1 MVLGTDNRLGY
12 WDTVTGDQIRS
23 VEACRR
29 GRLTAMDLSPDGMSV
44 THATIWLSYTLALA
58 FLYFGFGLSFLHH
71 LCWNQMLNKLFVS
84 TSSKDP

>member
-23 VEACRR
+23 VEASRR

-44 THATIWLSYTLALA
+44 THATFRIQ
-58 FLYFGFGLSFLHH
+58 GFPF
-71 LCWNQMLNKLFVS
+71 
-84 TSSKDP
+84 

>member
-23 VEACRR
+23 VEASRR

-44 THATIWLSYTLALA
+44 KHATKS
-58 FLYFGFGLSFLHH
+58 
-71 LCWNQMLNKLFVS
+71 LF
-84 TSSKDP
+84 TF

>member
-1 MVLGTDNRLGY
+1 MLGTDNRLGY

-44 THATIWLSYTLALA
+44 THATIQGFPFGPLKLSLI
-58 FLYFGFGLSFLHH
+58 SFLFNY
-71 LCWNQMLNKLFVS
+71 LCLPGIFNKLFVGAFIHNLS
-84 TSSKDP
+84 AK